1 MADAIQI
8 KEGKAAPDFVVT
20 ASNGNEISL
29 SNFKGAPLVLF
40 FYPRNTVPDCIKA
53 LCDFRDRFSEFKN
66 PGVRL
71 VGVSVETLDS
81 QNKCIA
87 KYNIPFLLLCD
98 KDMKLSKLYG
108 VFQPRKVA
116 GSKVW
121 AVVRTTFVIDEKG
134 VIIKIFD
141 NIKSP
146 DHVQEVLEFLRRKY
160 LQS

>member
-1 MADAIQI
+1 MADSIQI
-8 KEGKAAPDFVVT
+8 KEGKTAPDFVVT

-29 SNFKGAPLVLF
+29 SNFQDAPLVLF
-40 FYPRNTVPDCIKA
+40 FYPKNTAPDCVKA
-53 LCDFRDRFSEFKN
+53 LCNFRDRFSEFKSL
-66 PGVRL
+66 GVRL

-81 QNKCIA
+81 HNKCIS

-116 GSKVW
+116 GSRVL
-121 AVVRTTFVIDEKG
+121 AVARTTFIIDEKG
-134 VIIKIFD
+134 IIIKIFD

-146 DHVQEVLEFLRRKY
+146 DHVQEVLEFLRTKFF
-160 LQS
+160 QD

>member
-1 MADAIQI
+1 MADAVQI

-20 ASNGNEISL
+20 ASNGNEVSL
-29 SNFKGAPLVLF
+29 SNFQESPLVLF
-40 FYPRNTVPDCIKA
+40 FYPKNTAQDCTKA

-66 PGVRL
+66 IGVRL

-81 QNKCIA
+81 HNKFIT

-98 KDMKLSKLYG
+98 KDMKISKLYG

-121 AVVRTTFVIDEKG
+121 AVVRTTFILDEKG
-134 VIIKIFD
+134 TILKIYD
-141 NIKSP
+141 NIKNP
-146 DHVQEVLEFLRRKY
+146 EHVQEVLEFLRSRFFK
-160 LQS
+160 S